1 MSKLTITSS
10 VSMSKQQ
17 LEEEL
22 VKAGKSIELQQE
34 KKEFTDKYLKT
45 HKDKV
50 AKAVHLVFVSML
62 NEIGKA
68 LNDK

>member
-1 MSKLTITSS
+1 MSKLTITSDAP
-10 VSMSKQQ
+10 MSKQQ

-34 KKEFTDKYLKT
+34 KKEFTDRYLKA

-50 AKAVHLVFVSML
+50 SKAVHLVFISML
-62 NEIGKA
+62 NEINKTLGGK
-68 LNDK
+68 

>member
-1 MSKLTITSS
+1 MSKLTITSDAP
-10 VSMSKQQ
+10 MSKQQ

-34 KKEFTDKYLKT
+34 KKEFSDKYLKA

-50 AKAVHLVFVSML
+50 SKAVHLVFISML
-62 NEIGKA
+62 NEINKTLGGK
-68 LNDK
+68 

>member
-1 MSKLTITSS
+1 MSKLTITSDAP
-10 VSMSKQQ
+10 MSKQQ

-34 KKEFTDKYLKT
+34 KKEFTDRYLKA

-50 AKAVHLVFVSML
+50 SKAVHLVFVSML
-62 NEIGKA
+62 NEINKTLGGK
-68 LNDK
+68 

>member
-1 MSKLTITSS
+1 MSKLTVTSD
-10 VSMSKQQ
+10 VPMSKQQ

-34 KKEFTDKYLKT
+34 KKEFTDRYLKA

-62 NEIGKA
+62 NEINKTLGGK
-68 LNDK
+68 